1 MDRLEIRAEEKVKA
15 LVIPAY
21 QPSESLLHLLQ
32 DLTAGLFAAIVVVD
46 DGSGPAYAEI
56 FARVAAF
63 PNVQIV
69 RHAVPIGRG
78 AALRTGIHAA
88 LSTAPHLTAVVT
100 TDITHSAKEVAWAH
114 GLRRTRDSLVL
125 VTRQPPPRSIA
136 TLAVTWALTG
146 QPLSEP
152 ETTLRSIPAALLPHL
167 LRMESNGPEFEVE
180 TLLVAGQHS
189 IPVLEEQ
196 VGQPAEAQSQLAGE
210 SACPTEAQAIA
221 QQHGTQRGT
230 DAFVCQ
236 PADPRPSPAASTWFA
251 PLALLK
257 FAIES
262 RPYRAVGFAFA
273 LLTAAILIA
282 ATVSEIRGFA
292 TGHLFSQ
299 PIWLPWGQR
308 RLAHF
313 ATLFAA
319 FSLPLLLLF
328 PWAYASA
335 FTALVTGAT
344 VLATGP
350 LAVAAVVFFLASAWA
365 LGSRLLGKSDYREP
379 ETHVCAT
386 LLGIA
391 IYAFAM
397 TLTARIPVNYPA
409 AWAAVVAI
417 PILLDARGVIRRFR
431 QLTAL
436 LRSISLPNWPERSA
450 FALLAFV
457 LCIHWF
463 AALEPETS
471 SDGLAMHLAV
481 PANIAA
487 HHAMTYQPDL
497 FLWSVM
503 PMGAD
508 FSYAIVYLL
517 GGEPAVSL
525 FNLALL
531 LSIAAI
537 VYSAN
542 RRWLPRAPALV
553 VTALFVSTP
562 LVHLV
567 TGSLFIENFVA
578 AMILGALAGL
588 WRFRETGRRN
598 LLFAAAALAG
608 AASAAKLGACIF
620 ALLAVAFAVA
630 EVRRQ
635 WKNLGARPAVTAALA
650 AALLVAVASPPY
662 LIAYAKTGNPVFPFL
677 NTRLPSPML
686 ERGLDFRDS
695 RFHKPLAWTT
705 PFNLT
710 FHTGDYF
717 EAQNGAFGFQYLL
730 LIPLALVALLAA
742 PNYAAKT
749 AATIALAAGA
759 IIMATQPNARYV
771 YAALPLFAISFG
783 ALLARFAAQQRW
795 MTRALL
801 AAALIFIG
809 LNVYFEAASGWY
821 HRHFYSLS
829 LFRPN
834 GRDLYLRETAPMR
847 DVTQRFRLA
856 QPLEPV
862 LLVTE
867 NDLTDAGDRVYE
879 YEWHQYAV
887 WKSIATVKSVSA
899 LRQVFASHGIRYF
912 IAHRTGPDEDPIF
925 PMELGEFLANCTAP
939 QFENGRF
946 YAARMIPECESLG
959 GADLEAWLAK
969 LPPALVSPGIYDDSD
984 PALRFHGIWTRSR
997 EFARPYRHS
1006 ISYTNIPGADVT
1018 FAFQGE
1024 SLTYVYTKAPNRGLA
1039 RIEIDGVA
1047 HAIDLYSPSPQWQT
1061 RTQFCCLAPGRH
1073 LVVLRATGEKQ
1084 PQSQGVYIDLDAFI
1098 AK

>member
-1 MDRLEIRAEEKVKA
+1 MKA

-21 QPSESLLHLLQ
+21 QPSEALLHLLQ
-32 DLTAGLFAAIVVVD
+32 DLPSGLFAAIVVVD
-46 DGSGPAYAEI
+46 DGSGPEYAEI
-56 FARVAAF
+56 FSRASAV
-63 PNVQIV
+63 PNVQV
-69 RHAVPIGRG
+69 ARHAFHIGRG
-78 AALRTGIHAA
+78 AAIRTGIHAA
-88 LSTAPHLTAVVT
+88 LAIEPELTTVVT
-100 TDITHSAKEVAWAH
+100 TDSGHAAKAILQISSDSDVRRRPWA
-114 GLRRTRDSLVL
+114 RATSLVL
-125 VTRQPPPRSIA
+125 GTHQPPRRRIA
-136 TLAVTWALTG
+136 TLAATWALTG

-152 ETTLRSIPAALLPHL
+152 DTTLRSIPAALFPHL
-167 LRMESNGPEFEVE
+167 LRMKSNGPEFDVE
-180 TLLVAGQHS
+180 MLLVAGQQS
-189 IPVLEEQ
+189 IDMVEEQ
-196 VGQPAEAQSQLAGE
+196 VEEPA
-210 SACPTEAQAIA
+210 
-221 QQHGTQRGT
+221 GT
-230 DAFVCQ
+230 
-236 PADPRPSPAASTWFA
+236 RPSPAVSPAVSPRFA
-251 PLALLK
+251 PLTLLR
-257 FAIES
+257 FAIQS

-273 LLTAAILIA
+273 LLTAAILLA
-282 ATVSEIRGFA
+282 VTVSEIHGFS
-292 TGHLFSQ
+292 TGNLFSQ

-313 ATLFAA
+313 TTLFAA
-319 FSLPLLLLF
+319 WSLPLLILF
-328 PWAYASA
+328 PWAYASVLA
-335 FTALVTGAT
+335 ALAAGAT

-350 LAVAAVVFFLASAWA
+350 LAVAAIALFLASACA
-365 LGSRLLGKSDYREP
+365 LGSMLLGKAEP
-379 ETHVCAT
+379 RTAGDIRPVIAHVCAT

-397 TLTARIPVNYPA
+397 TIAARIPVNYPA
-409 AWAAVVAI
+409 AWAAVIAI

-431 QLTAL
+431 ELAAP
-436 LRSISLPNWPERSA
+436 LRSISLPNWPERAA

-487 HHAMTYQPDL
+487 HHAMTYQPEL

-525 FNLALL
+525 FNFALL
-531 LSIAAI
+531 LSIAALI
-537 VYSAN
+537 YSVN
-542 RRWLPRAPALV
+542 RRWLERAPALV
-553 VTALFVSTP
+553 VTALFASTP

-578 AMILGALAGL
+578 AMILGMLVAL
-588 WRFRETGRRN
+588 WRFREIGHRN
-598 LLFAAAALAG
+598 LLFATAALAG
-608 AASAAKLGACIF
+608 AAAAAKLGACVF
-620 ALLAVAFAVA
+620 ALLAVLFAAA
-630 EVRRQ
+630 EARRH
-635 WKNLGARPAVTAALA
+635 WKHLSARPAVTAALA
-650 AALLVAVASPPY
+650 MGLLVAVAAPPY

-686 ERGLDFRDS
+686 EHGLDFRDS
-695 RFHKPLAWTT
+695 RYHKPLVWNT

-710 FHTGDYF
+710 FHTADYF

-742 PNYAAKT
+742 PQYAAKT
-749 AATIALAAGA
+749 AATVALAASV

-801 AAALIFIG
+801 AAAVIFIG

-821 HRHFYSLS
+821 HKHFYSLS
-829 LFRPN
+829 LFRPT

-847 DVTQRFRLA
+847 DVTQRFRRA
-856 QPLEPV
+856 QPQAPV

-879 YEWHQYAV
+879 YEWHQYAI
-887 WKSIATVKSVSA
+887 WKRIATVKSVSA
-899 LRQVFASHGIRYF
+899 LRQFFASLGIRYF

-925 PMELGEFLANCTAP
+925 PAELGEFLANCTAP
-939 QFENGRF
+939 EFENGRF
-946 YAARMIPECESLG
+946 YVARIIPVCESLG
-959 GADLEAWLAK
+959 GADLEAWLAR
-969 LPPALVSPGIYDDSD
+969 LPPALVSPGVYDDSD
-984 PALRFHGIWTRSR
+984 PALRFHGLWTRSR
-997 EFARPYRHS
+997 EFNGPYRHS
-1006 ISYTNIPGADVT
+1006 ISYTNIRGAEVT

-1024 SLTYVYTKAPNRGLA
+1024 SLTYVYTKARNRGLA

-1047 HAIDLYSPSPQWQT
+1047 QAIDLYSPSVQWRA

-1084 PQSQGVYIDLDAFI
+1084 PQSQGAYIDLDAFI

>member
-1 MDRLEIRAEEKVKA
+1 LDRLEIRAEEKVIA

-32 DLTAGLFAAIVVVD
+32 DLPAGLFAATVVVD
-46 DGSGPAYAEI
+46 DGSGPQYAQI
-56 FARVAAF
+56 FSRAADL
-63 PNVQIV
+63 PNVQIA

-88 LSTAPHLTAVVT
+88 LTAAPHLTAVVT
-100 TDITHSAKEVAWAH
+100 TDGSHSAQEVARAH
-114 GLRRTRDSLVL
+114 GLRRTPEPLVL
-125 VTRQPPPRSIA
+125 GTRQPPRRSIA
-136 TLAVTWALTG
+136 TRAATWALAG

-152 ETTLRSIPAALLPHL
+152 GATLRSIPAALLPHL

-180 TLLVAGQHS
+180 MLLVAGQHN
-189 IPVLEEQ
+189 IPLLEQ
-196 VGQPAEAQSQLAGE
+196 PVGQQVSRQVE
-210 SACPTEAQAIA
+210 
-221 QQHGTQRGT
+221 
-230 DAFVCQ
+230 Q
-236 PADPRPSPAASTWFA
+236 PAATRPSPAASPWFA
-251 PLALLK
+251 PLTLLQ
-257 FAIES
+257 FAIQS

-273 LLTAAILIA
+273 LLTAAILLA
-282 ATVSEIRGFA
+282 VTVWEIHGFA
-292 TGHLFSQ
+292 TGHLFNQ

-308 RLAHF
+308 RLGHF
-313 ATLFAA
+313 AALFAA
-319 FSLPLLLLF
+319 FSLPLLLMF
-328 PWAYASA
+328 PWAYASIFA
-335 FTALVTGAT
+335 VLIAVAT
-344 VLATGP
+344 VLAAGP
-350 LAVAAVVFFLASAWA
+350 LAVAALVFFLASACA
-365 LGSRLLGKSDYREP
+365 LGSMLLDKTEP
-379 ETHVCAT
+379 PAPEPPAPEAHVCAT

-397 TLTARIPVNYPA
+397 TLAARIPVNYPA
-409 AWAAVVAI
+409 AWAAIVAI
-417 PILLDARGVIRRFR
+417 PILLDARGVVHRFR
-431 QLTAL
+431 ELKAL
-436 LRSISLPNWPERSA
+436 LRSISLPNWPERTA

-487 HHAMTYQPDL
+487 HHAMTYRPDL

-508 FSYAIVYLL
+508 FTYAIVYLL

-525 FNLALL
+525 FNFTLL

-553 VTALFVSTP
+553 VTALFASTP

-578 AMILGALAGL
+578 AMILGMLAAL
-588 WRFRETGRRN
+588 WRFRETGRRS

-608 AASAAKLGACIF
+608 TAAAAKLGACVF
-620 ALLAVAFAVA
+620 ALLAVPFAIA
-630 EVRRQ
+630 QARRQ
-635 WKNLGARPAVTAALA
+635 WKHLGARPAATAALA
-650 AALLVAVASPPY
+650 AALFVAVAAPPY

-686 ERGLDFRDS
+686 EHGRDFNDFRY
-695 RFHKPLAWTT
+695 RAPLAWTT

-710 FHTGDYF
+710 FHTSDYF

-730 LIPLALVALLAA
+730 LIPLALVALLAS
-742 PNYAAKT
+742 PNYAAG
-749 AATIALAAGA
+749 AAAAVALAAGA

-783 ALLARFAAQQRW
+783 ALLARFASQQRW

-801 AAALIFIG
+801 AAAVIFIG

-829 LFRPN
+829 LFRPH
-834 GRDLYLRETAPMR
+834 GRDLYLREIAPMR
-847 DVTQRFRLA
+847 DVTQRFRRA
-856 QPLEPV
+856 QPQAPV

-887 WKSIATVKSVSA
+887 WKRIVSVKSVSA
-899 LRQVFASHGIRYF
+899 LRQIFASLGVRYF
-912 IAHRTGPDEDPIF
+912 VAHRTGPDEDPTF
-925 PMELGEFLANCTAP
+925 PVELGEFLANCTAP

-946 YAARMIPECESLG
+946 YVARIIPECESLA

-969 LPPALVSPGIYDDSD
+969 LPPALVSPGVYDDTD
-984 PALRFHGIWTRSR
+984 PALRFQGLWTRSR
-997 EFARPYRHS
+997 EFSSAYRHT
-1006 ISYTNIPGADVT
+1006 ISYTSIPGADVT
-1018 FAFQGE
+1018 FAFQGQ
-1024 SLTYVYTKAPNRGLA
+1024 SLTYVYTRAPNRGLA

-1047 HAIDLYSPSPQWQT
+1047 HAIDLYSPNVQWQA
-1061 RTQFCCLAPGRH
+1061 RTEFCCLAPGRH

-1084 PQSQGVYIDLDAFI
+1084 PQSRDAYIDLDAFI

>member
-1 MDRLEIRAEEKVKA
+1 LDRLEIRPEEKVKA
-15 LVIPAY
+15 LVILAY
-21 QPSESLLHLLQ
+21 QPSEALLQLLQ
-32 DLTAGLFAAIVVVD
+32 DLTAGCGDELRFGAIVVVD
-46 DGSGPAYAEI
+46 DGNGPEYAEI
-56 FARVAAF
+56 FSRASAL
-63 PNVQIV
+63 PSVQIA

-88 LSTAPHLTAVVT
+88 LCTVPDLTDVVT
-100 TDITHSAKEVAWAH
+100 ADSGHSVEEVARAH
-114 GLRRTRDSLVL
+114 GLRRTPESLVL
-125 VTRQPPPRSIA
+125 VTQQQPRRSIA
-136 TLAVTWALTG
+136 RLAATWALAG
-146 QPLSEP
+146 EPLSEP
-152 ETTLRSIPAALLPHL
+152 GTALRSIPAALLPHL
-167 LRMESNGPEFEVE
+167 LRLESNGPEFEIE
-180 TLLVAGQHS
+180 TLLVAGQHG
-189 IPVLEEQ
+189 IPLLEEQ
-196 VGQPAEAQSQLAGE
+196 VEQQIDQPAQ
-210 SACPTEAQAIA
+210 T
-221 QQHGTQRGT
+221 HR
-230 DAFVCQ
+230 
-236 PADPRPSPAASTWFA
+236 SPAASPWFA
-251 PLALLK
+251 PLTLLK
-257 FAIES
+257 FAIRS

-273 LLTAAILIA
+273 LVTAAILIA
-282 ATVSEIRGFA
+282 VTVSEIHGFA
-292 TGHLFSQ
+292 TGHLFNQ

-319 FSLPLLLLF
+319 FSMPLLLMF
-328 PWAYASA
+328 PWACAS
-335 FTALVTGAT
+335 TLVALVTGAT
-344 VLATGP
+344 ALATGP
-350 LAVAAVVFFLASAWA
+350 LAVAAIVFFLASACA
-365 LGSRLLGKSDYREP
+365 LGSLLLGKAEP
-379 ETHVCAT
+379 RTPEAHVCAT

-397 TLTARIPVNYPA
+397 TLTARIPVNYRGV
-409 AWAAVVAI
+409 WAAVVAI

-431 QLTAL
+431 GLTAL
-436 LRSISLPNWPERSA
+436 VRSISLPNWAERAA

-457 LCIHWF
+457 LSIHWF

-471 SDGLAMHLAV
+471 ADGLAMHLAV

-525 FNLALL
+525 FNFALL
-531 LSIAAI
+531 LSIAAL

-542 RRWLPRAPALV
+542 RRWLPRAAAFV
-553 VTALFVSTP
+553 VTALFASTP

-578 AMILGALAGL
+578 AMILGMLAAL

-608 AASAAKLGACIF
+608 AAAAAKLGACVF
-620 ALLAVAFAVA
+620 ALLAVPFAVA
-630 EVRRQ
+630 EARRQ
-635 WKNLGARPAVTAALA
+635 WKHLGARPAVTAALA
-650 AALLVAVASPPY
+650 MALLVAVAAPPY

-677 NTRLPSPML
+677 NKKLPSPVL
-686 ERGLDFRDS
+686 EHGLDFRDS
-695 RFHKPLAWTT
+695 RYHKPLAWNT

-710 FHTGDYF
+710 FHTSDYF

-742 PNYAAKT
+742 PHYAASA
-749 AATIALAAGA
+749 AATVALAAGA

-801 AAALIFIG
+801 AAAVIFIG

-821 HRHFYSLS
+821 HKHFYSLS

-847 DVTQRFRLA
+847 DVTQRFRRA
-856 QPLEPV
+856 QPQAPV

-887 WKSIATVKSVSA
+887 WKRIATVKSVSA
-899 LRQVFASHGIRYF
+899 LRQFFASLGIRYF
-912 IAHRTGPDEDPIF
+912 IAHRAGPDEDAIF
-925 PMELGEFLANCTAP
+925 PVELGEFLANCTAP
-939 QFENGRF
+939 EFENGRF
-946 YAARMIPECESLG
+946 YVARITPECESLS

-969 LPPALVSPGIYDDSD
+969 LPPALVSPGVYDDFD
-984 PALRFHGIWTRSR
+984 PALRFHGLWTRSR
-997 EFARPYRHS
+997 EFNGPYRHS
-1006 ISYTNIPGADVT
+1006 ISYTFKPGAETT
-1018 FAFQGE
+1018 FAFEGQ

-1047 HAIDLYSPSPQWQT
+1047 HAVDLYSPTVQWQA

-1073 LVVLRATGEKQ
+1073 LVVLSATGDKQ
-1084 PQSQGVYIDLDAFI
+1084 PKSQDAYIDLDAFI
-1098 AK
+1098 AR